1 MRLPRNWVPH
11 PLTVGAELQL
21 PPGVARHIRQVL
33 RMQVGQEVLLFNG
46 LDGRDYRGNLL
57 KVDKKGVFVQI
68 TSMTAI
74 EPLPDLRIKLALG
87 ISRGERMDIAI
98 QKSVELGVQEIA
110 PLITVR
116 TQVKLPAQRREKRL
130 QHWRGIV
137 INACEQSGR
146 RWLPELQ
153 PMETYQTWLER
164 REENVLFM
172 DPEAETGLAD
182 LKKPESTLCF
192 LIGPEGGFS
201 QEERKAAL
209 AVGCRAIRL
218 GPRILRTETAPLAA
232 IAASQMLWGD
242 FV

>member
-1 MRLPRNWVPH
+1 
-11 PLTVGAELQL
+11 
-21 PPGVARHIRQVL
+21 
-33 RMQVGQEVLLFNG
+33 MQAGQEILLFNG
-46 LDGRDYRGNLL
+46 LDGRDYRGKLL
-57 KVDKKGVFVQI
+57 KVGKQGVFVQI

-98 QKSVELGVQEIA
+98 QKSVELGVQEIM
-110 PLITVR
+110 PLITER

-130 QHWRGIV
+130 QHWQGII

-146 RWLPELQ
+146 RRVPELRLV
-153 PMETYQTWLER
+153 ESFQTWLER
-164 REENVLFM
+164 GEDNVMFM
-172 DPEAETGLAD
+172 DPEAETGLAE
-182 LKKPESTLCF
+182 LKKPASTLCF

-209 AVGCRAIRL
+209 AAGCRAIRL

-232 IAASQMLWGD
+232 IAAAQMLWGD

>member
-1 MRLPRNWVPH
+1 MRLPRNWVSQ
-11 PLTVGAELQL
+11 PLTVGAALQL
-21 PPGVARHIRQVL
+21 PAGVARHIRQVL
-33 RMQVGQEVLLFNG
+33 RMQAGQEILLFNG
-46 LDGRDYRGNLL
+46 LDGRDYRGKLL
-57 KVDKKGVFVQI
+57 KVGKQGVFVQI

-98 QKSVELGVQEIA
+98 QKSVELGVQEIM
-110 PLITVR
+110 PLITER

-130 QHWRGIV
+130 QHWQGII

-146 RWLPELQ
+146 RRVPELRLV
-153 PMETYQTWLER
+153 ESFQTWLER
-164 REENVLFM
+164 GEDNVMFM
-172 DPEAETGLAD
+172 DLEAETGLAE
-182 LKKPESTLCF
+182 LKKPASTLCF

-209 AVGCRAIRL
+209 AAGCRAIRL

-232 IAASQMLWGD
+232 IAAAQMLWGD